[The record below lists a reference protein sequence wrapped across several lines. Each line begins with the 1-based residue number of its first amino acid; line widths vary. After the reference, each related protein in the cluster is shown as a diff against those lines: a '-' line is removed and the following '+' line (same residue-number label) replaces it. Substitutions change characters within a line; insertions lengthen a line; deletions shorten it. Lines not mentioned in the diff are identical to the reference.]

1 MDYDFSY
8 VIEKIRASPVVH
20 EPFQHVHIEDLFLP
34 EHFEAIRTSPE
45 IASPPA
51 ASDAEL
57 IEHLAAVGYEVIHF
71 PGALTDVAEYQRWH
85 ARKEYDDRFGGV
97 CEGFGLVLRLGS
109 IASPILRAV
118 NDLILAEPFNRAI
131 AEKFGVDFDACH
143 FDGGIQKYLDGY
155 EISPHPD
162 VRKKAS
168 TFMVNINPS
177 DASESMDH
185 HTHYMRFRK
194 ERAYVEAFWK
204 GNPDMERCWVPWD
217 WAETV
222 FQQTRNNSMV
232 IFAPGDDTLHAV
244 KSTYDHLVTQRTQLY
259 GNLWL
264 NESPVGGKLD
274 WRDLDLRGAAQV
286 APAPVRKSLIARAVS
301 KVKRSVLGSSMKVGT
316 RNT

>member
-8 VIEKIRASPVVH
+8 VIEKIRTSPVVH

-118 NDLILAEPFNRAI
+118 NDLILSEPFNRAI

-155 EISPHPD
+155 EISPHAHEVPRR
-162 VRKKAS
+162 VRDCAPRERM
-168 TFMVNINPS
+168 TIN
-177 DASESMDH
+177 
-185 HTHYMRFRK
+185 R
-194 ERAYVEAFWK
+194 
-204 GNPDMERCWVPWD
+204 
-217 WAETV
+217 
-222 FQQTRNNSMV
+222 
-232 IFAPGDDTLHAV
+232 TLRSRWTTTPITCDSAR
-244 KSTYDHLVTQRTQLY
+244 SGRT
-259 GNLWL
+259 W
-264 NESPVGGKLD
+264 
-274 WRDLDLRGAAQV
+274 
-286 APAPVRKSLIARAVS
+286 
-301 KVKRSVLGSSMKVGT
+301 KRSGRGT
-316 RNT
+316 RTWSGAGCHGIGRRPCFNKRETTRWSSSRRATIRFMPLRARTTTW